1 MSPAALLRR
10 IELAAHNEQL
20 CLDLSAQLVGEARS
34 TMLARVRLHAAERRQ
49 AAAEWERLFESRRA
63 AVQALLARAEEAA

>member
-1 MSPAALLRR
+1 MSAAALLRR
-10 IELAAHNEQL
+10 IELAIQREQI